1 MPDFVAGENLRLR
14 GFTAGLEFLKT
25 FITDVSTG
33 VKRQGKIHSTV
44 GAGIS
49 EENHAQLF

>member
-1 MPDFVAGENLRLR
+1 MPDFTAGENLRVR
-14 GFTAGLEFLKT
+14 GLTAGLEFLKK

-33 VKRQGKIHSTV
+33 VKRKDKIHSTV